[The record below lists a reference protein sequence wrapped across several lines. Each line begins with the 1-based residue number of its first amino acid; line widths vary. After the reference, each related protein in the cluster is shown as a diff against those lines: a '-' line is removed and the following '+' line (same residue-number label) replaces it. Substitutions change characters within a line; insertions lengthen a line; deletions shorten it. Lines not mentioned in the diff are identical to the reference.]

1 MRPTFRKRVATSAIV
16 AAAYAWTSIHSGCA
30 SDPTPSDAGQPA
42 LPADGGSERD
52 SAAPEASPPDA
63 AKPEDASKECRS
75 EFVPTAD
82 CKHPAVQAQC
92 VSGYCRIPA
101 GCFVMGSPECQ
112 LRRGAN
118 SEAESQVTL
127 THSFEIGQHEV
138 TQREWIAAG
147 MTNAA
152 QPPMPDAGM
161 TYGSCLDP
169 ECPATNFTWF
179 DAVEF
184 ANRTSRA
191 HSPPLPECYV
201 LDGCT
206 GTPGAGMKCT
216 SVRSSTENV
225 YECSGYRLPTEAEWE
240 YSARAGTRTPY
251 YSGNMVETSY
261 DPTKECYKTH
271 EPNLDKIAWYCA
283 TAISFSPR
291 ITRTSPVMLKA
302 PNAWGIYDQLGNV
315 AEWTNGE
322 YRTLAFRGGPHIDPG
337 NTFVVALE
345 RTKRGGG
352 ATSSAGA
359 TTVSWRTGAYWDQL
373 DGLGVRLVRT
383 LP

>member
-1 MRPTFRKRVATSAIV
+1 
-16 AAAYAWTSIHSGCA
+16 
-30 SDPTPSDAGQPA
+30 
-42 LPADGGSERD
+42 
-52 SAAPEASPPDA
+52 
-63 AKPEDASKECRS
+63 
-75 EFVPTAD
+75 
-82 CKHPAVQAQC
+82 
-92 VSGYCRIPA
+92 
-101 GCFVMGSPECQ
+101 MGSPACQ

-118 SEAESQVTL
+118 NEAESQVTL

-191 HSPPLPECYV
+191 HSPPLAECYV

-216 SVRSSTENV
+216 SVRSSTENF
-225 YECSGYRLPTEAEWE
+225 YECLGYRLPTEAEWE

-251 YSGNMVETSY
+251 YSGNMIATVF
-261 DPTKECYKTH
+261 DPTQECYKAR

-283 TAISFSPR
+283 TATSFSPQT
-291 ITRTSPVMLKA
+291 IRTSPVMLKA

-315 AEWTNGE
+315 AEWTNDD

-337 NTFVVALE
+337 STLGVGSE
-345 RTKRGGG
+345 RARRSGG
-352 ATSSAGA
+352 AGSSAGA
-359 TTVSWRTGAYWDQL
+359 TTVSWRAGAPWDQQ
-373 DGLGVRLVRT
+373 DALGARLVRT